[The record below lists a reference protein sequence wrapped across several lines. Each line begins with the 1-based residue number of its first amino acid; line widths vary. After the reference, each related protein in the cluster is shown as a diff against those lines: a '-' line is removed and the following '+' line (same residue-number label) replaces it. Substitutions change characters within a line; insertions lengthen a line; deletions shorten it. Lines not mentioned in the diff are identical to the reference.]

1 MSTLNRILVLADFS
15 PKSDNAVRRA
25 ALLARRS
32 GAELHLLHV
41 VGESLPA
48 GLYKWTTA
56 RTDSDVRIA
65 RVRRTLGALAAR
77 ISSEHRLNATDTVR
91 AGDAIAE
98 VRALADGMD
107 LVVVAAKRSNPLR
120 DFVLGTPTE
129 RLLRILQRPVL
140 VVKLPAEFHYDRA
153 LVPMELDCHPQAL
166 LRMLAGA
173 LPEAALHL
181 CHPRKDDGRARN
193 LALRTLAEQAASGA
207 ELVVVAKDGHSAMGE
222 FLLGSLAQRLVAETR
237 CDVMVVPRA
246 SLRSEAVR
254 FAAAHAHGPLRPA
267 VAAARRFA
275 HGSRS

>member
-41 VGESLPA
+41 VGERLPA
-48 GLYKWTTA
+48 GLSRWTGTRSA
-56 RTDSDVRIA
+56 GDASIA
-65 RVRRTLGALAAR
+65 RARRTLDGLAAR
-77 ISSEHRLNATDTVR
+77 VSSEHHLHATDTVR
-91 AGDAIAE
+91 AGEPVAE

-140 VVKLPAEFHYDRA
+140 VVKLAAESHYERA
-153 LVPMELDCHPQAL
+153 LVPMELDCQPQTL

-181 CHPRKDDGRARN
+181 CHPGPHDVLARN
-193 LALRTLAEQAASGA
+193 LALRTLAEQAATGT

-222 FLLGSLAQRLVAETR
+222 FLLGTLAQRLVADAR

-246 SLRSEAVR
+246 ALRSEALR
-254 FAAAHAHGPLRPA
+254 FATAQAMRGLQPAMAAAGRLAHGGRP
-267 VAAARRFA
+267 
-275 HGSRS
+275 